1 MRGIIF
7 ARSKKS
13 FLARNNFREAAV
25 FKIFERIY
33 FCESATLQIFV
44 RIYFRKSKVSK
55 SLKNFPNFPLT
66 FVPTQTKPCTR
77 KVKKSFPIFYVII
90 FFYISTFDRN
100 TYLKSQ
106 KSSVSSKV
114 AKHFYYVV
122 HFPRPTR
129 QNLHRF
135 LSHFHVCLHILRL

>member
-13 FLARNNFREAAV
+13 FLARNNFRETAV

-33 FCESATLQIFV
+33 FCKSATLQIFV
-44 RIYFRKSKVSK
+44 RIYFRESKVSK

-77 KVKKSFPIFYVII
+77 KVNIKKKSF
-90 FFYISTFDRN
+90 FFISTFDRN

-114 AKHFYYVV
+114 PKHFCYVV
-122 HFPRPTR
+122 HFPRPTCH
-129 QNLHRF
+129 NLHRF
-135 LSHFHVCLHILRL
+135 LSHFRVCLHISRL